1 MRRGLA
7 PALVAV
13 REPAGANARPASN
26 ADVSVLQLPGLL
38 TEHALA
44 QDDADLDI
52 SVTELCGAVEVLV
65 SGPVCGV
72 WRRFD
77 RSELHPAYV
86 RHVMREMVKRYRA
99 SLGYRSRAADRFRK
113 ERG

>member
-1 MRRGLA
+1 MRRGPA
-7 PALVAV
+7 PALAV
-13 REPAGANARPASN
+13 RQPAGGNPKLASK
-26 ADVSVLQLPGLL
+26 AFASELQLPGLL
-38 TEHALA
+38 THALA
-44 QDDADLDI
+44 QDNADLDI

-99 SLGYRSRAADRFRK
+99 SLGYRPRAAGRFRK